1 MRNGWL
7 VASSLMCAIVLMAFP
22 AVADPQYGPG
32 TSATEIAIGNI
43 VPYSGPLAIVST
55 IGKTQAAYF
64 KMLNEQGGV
73 NGRKIKFVS
82 L

>member
-1 MRNGWL
+1 
-7 VASSLMCAIVLMAFP
+7 MAFP